1 MSTSLAMKDQMDLYK
16 FKDDFPKMAQPNIC
30 NVLRSISDDR
40 ALTLFNT
47 VALAPGS
54 AQIAISRLKLAR
66 KQYYSRMSAMI
77 DADLIRRRNG
87 KYFLTSFGKVV
98 YEAHILIGRAQEN
111 YWKLKA
117 VESIES
123 SNNELTPEQR
133 DRFING
139 LIADNDLKRILLS
152 NNSRELITLQQT
164 SRSKI
169 SLDNSL

>member
-1 MSTSLAMKDQMDLYK
+1 MKDQMDLYK
-16 FKDDFPKMAQPNIC
+16 FKDDFLKMAQPNIC

-54 AQIAISRLKLAR
+54 AQIAISRLKLTR
-66 KQYYSRMSAMI
+66 KQYYSRMSAMT

-117 VESIES
+117 VDAIES